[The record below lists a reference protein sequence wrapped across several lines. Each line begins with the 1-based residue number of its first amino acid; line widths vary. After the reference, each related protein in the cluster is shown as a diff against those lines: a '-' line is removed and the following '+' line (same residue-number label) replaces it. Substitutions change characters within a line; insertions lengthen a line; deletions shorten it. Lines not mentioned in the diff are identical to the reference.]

1 MQAAIT
7 KFGHRG
13 IYKACDGL
21 RCHCQN
27 NYLEGRSKWIIYL
40 HLDGKWHKKWFEKR
54 EKKAQDQA
62 RMSEFTSA
70 QNYAET
76 AQLELKGTH
85 MSNLT
90 EFNKEFCMD
99 TVKEFLR
106 SGTPMSKLDG
116 NLWEYLTRHSQKVL
130 SHRNELASEC
140 IPKLLSQEQGLQKL
154 KH

>member
-27 NYLEGRSKWIIYL
+27 NYLEGRSEWDICR

-54 EKKAQDQA
+54 EKKAQDQG
-62 RMSEFTSA
+62 RMSEFMAA
-70 QNYAET
+70 QNSDET
-76 AQLELKGTH
+76 ARLELEGTR

-90 EFNKEFCMD
+90 EFNNEFCMD
-99 TVKEFLR
+99 TVKAFL
-106 SGTPMSKLDG
+106 STGIPMQKLDG
-116 NLWEYLTRHSQKVL
+116 HLREYLTRHSHKAL